1 MFYNARYYDPLLRR
15 FISPDTIVPD
25 PGNPQDLN
33 RYSYVR
39 NNPVMMADPTGH
51 FGFFKKV
58 ASFAKGVGSG
68 VVAAAQTTV
77 AMVKDPKGTASALAG
92 AASAAFH
99 EGGGGVGGVLTAAK
113 TVMVDPIVATVSAGV
128 EAARTGDWETLGNVA
143 GEGLF
148 DALLTKGLGK
158 IKKATK
164 ATRAPRPS
172 CRNSFTGDTPVL
184 LSDGTQVPI
193 SQIEEGDQVVATD
206 PETGVTGPR
215 TVVDNHPW

>member
-1 MFYNARYYDPLLRR
+1 MD
-15 FISPDTIVPD
+15 
-25 PGNPQDLN
+25 
-33 RYSYVR
+33 
-39 NNPVMMADPTGH
+39 
-51 FGFFKKV
+51 
-58 ASFAKGVGSG
+58 
-68 VVAAAQTTV
+68 
-77 AMVKDPKGTASALAG
+77 
-92 AASAAFH
+92 H

-164 ATRAPRPS
+164 ATRAPGPS
-172 CRNSFTGDTPVL
+172 CRNSFTGDTPVTM
-184 LSDGTQVPI
+184 SDGTQVPI